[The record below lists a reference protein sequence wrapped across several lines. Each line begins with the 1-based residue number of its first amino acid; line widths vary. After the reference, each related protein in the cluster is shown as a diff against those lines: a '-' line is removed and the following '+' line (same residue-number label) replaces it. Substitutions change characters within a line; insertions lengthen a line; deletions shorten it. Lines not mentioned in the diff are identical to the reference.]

1 MEILNFMSRF
11 ATPYNFTSI
20 EEDEKKVDDT
30 VIVET
35 AGYQPR
41 ERLINSLI
49 SAGLR
54 LQETHINEF
63 DGEDVEKALENA
75 DITRS
80 GDFDIVDAFGMLD
93 KLSEQEKSRGSQ
105 NGTNSGDSMSLN
117 EKGLDSLES
126 EPTN

>member
-1 MEILNFMSRF
+1 MSRF

-20 EEDEKKVDDT
+20 KEDEKKVDDT

-49 SAGLR
+49 SAGMR
-54 LQETHINEF
+54 LQETHLDEF
-63 DGEDVEKALENA
+63 DGESVEEALEKA

-80 GDFDIVDAFGMLD
+80 CDFDIVDALGMLD
-93 KLSEQEKSRGSQ
+93 KLSEQKESGESQ
-105 NGTNSGDSMSLN
+105 NGANSGISMPVI
-117 EKGLDSLES
+117 EKGSDSLES